1 MSKWMARARIEISK
15 VAETETDK
23 TDESS
28 PQGLYAVSS
37 VPQKP
42 VGEQDSGLSS
52 VLSVQV
58 APVFEKT
65 LLAAELIKAAMKAC
79 DRYGDGEAAREE
91 MRQQC
96 LEVPPELQLDLL
108 DHFKGR

>member
-1 MSKWMARARIEISK
+1 MVRARVEISK
-15 VAETETDK
+15 VAETGTDK

-37 VPQKP
+37 VPQRP

-65 LLAAELIKAAMKAC
+65 LLAAELLKAAMKAC

-96 LEVPPELQLDLL
+96 LALPPELQLDLL